1 MPDLVVGSCLQVR
14 SCTAA
19 ASQGPSHDSPAKL
32 LTRNAQARR
41 VAWWQRQGRCRTR
54 SSPGPWSG
62 AAPVAC
68 RQPPPPTPACPCS
81 RAAGGL
87 QTPADAALLAKRGV
101 TTVFCLQEDSDLA
114 YFSIDIAGIQ
124 AACE

>member
-1 MPDLVVGSCLQVR
+1 M
-14 SCTAA
+14 
-19 ASQGPSHDSPAKL
+19 
-32 LTRNAQARR
+32 
-41 VAWWQRQGRCRTR
+41 
-54 SSPGPWSG
+54 
-62 AAPVAC
+62 AAPGQVPHPQLARALVRRSAC
-68 RQPPPPTPACPCS
+68 RLPATPPPTPACPCS